1 MRSTCFLLLA
11 AALAASTSCTTPD
24 TIPDIQGSSF
34 VDSNVAVNSLRNSV
48 YDQCGW
54 AAEPS
59 SLRNLV
65 PGITVGRDGF
75 QRITNAICAAA
86 RGTPAPALPG
96 IPSRLRSRGR
106 WCAEGFSNRAR
117 HLRLRKTESR
127 IHPTVQ
133 DACVPP
139 SQSRQKLAT
148 RQLACVPGSRA
159 MRRILVQLGCR
170 VMTGGL
176 NQKVYLT
183 GFRS

>member
-1 MRSTCFLLLA
+1 MRSTCYLQLA

-96 IPSRLRSRGR
+96 DSVTVEIERTLVRGR
-106 WCAEGFSNRAR
+106 FLEPGEAFA
-117 HLRLRKTESR
+117 
-127 IHPTVQ
+127 VAQ
-133 DACVPP
+133 D
-139 SQSRQKLAT
+139 
-148 RQLACVPGSRA
+148 
-159 MRRILVQLGCR
+159 
-170 VMTGGL
+170 
-176 NQKVYLT
+176 
-183 GFRS
+183 